1 MPVFKKLDKE
11 TYQNAILVIKVLKRS
26 VKMAMEQKLY
36 YQNAYLKSF
45 SAELIK
51 QEKDES
57 GRLYAVLSKTA
68 FYPTG
73 GGQPYDTGTLNEIKV
88 LDVEEVD
95 GEIRHYIETNL
106 DTADSIQGK
115 INWERRFDHMQQH
128 SGQHILSAA
137 FEELYQYKTVSFH
150 LGKDTLTIDL
160 EIDNLSFEEAAEV
173 EELANKII
181 LENRPITTEWVNEDE
196 LNQYKLRKELSVS
209 KNIRLVI
216 IPDFDYNG
224 CGGTHPDSTGQVA
237 SLKIL
242 GWERQ
247 KKKVRVEFVCGKRVL
262 QQLGRKHSILQ
273 QLTASL
279 NAPEQDMVEAVNRM
293 LVHRKEL
300 EKSREESKEKL
311 LSYESAELIAECGG
325 NVVSKVYKN
334 RSIQELQKLARLL
347 VSEGEDRT
355 FLLVAENGDKLQFVF
370 VRGKNA
376 DCNLKEWTKEALL
389 LIEGK
394 GGGNDS
400 LSQGG
405 GKLMDGEQFVQKLIG
420 KMR

>member
-1 MPVFKKLDKE
+1 
-11 TYQNAILVIKVLKRS
+11 
-26 VKMAMEQKLY
+26 MEQKLY
-36 YQNAYLKSF
+36 YQDAYLKSF

-57 GRLYAVLSKTA
+57 WRLYAVLSQTA

-73 GGQPYDTGTLNEIKV
+73 GGQPFDTGTLNDIKV
-88 LDVEEVD
+88 MDVEEVD
-95 GEIRHYIETNL
+95 GEIRHYIETHLN
-106 DTADSIQGK
+106 TTDSIKGM
-115 INWERRFDHMQQH
+115 IDWERRFDHMQQH

-137 FEELYQYKTVSFH
+137 FEELYNYKTVSFH

-160 EIDNLSFEEAAEV
+160 ETDNLTFEEAAEV

-181 LENRPITTEWVNEDE
+181 LENRPIITEWVNEDE
-196 LNQYKLRKELSVS
+196 LSQYKLRKELSVS

-262 QQLGRKHSILQ
+262 QQLGRKHSVLQ

-279 NAPEQDMVEAVNRM
+279 NAPEQDMVETVNRM

-300 EKSREESKEKL
+300 EKTLEESREKL
-311 LSYESAELIAECGG
+311 LSYESAELIAECDGD
-325 NVVSKVYKN
+325 VASKVYKN

-347 VSEGEDRT
+347 VSDAEDRT

-370 VRGKNA
+370 ARGKNA
-376 DCNLKEWTKEALL
+376 NSNLKEWTKEALL
-389 LIEGK
+389 LIDGK
-394 GGGNDS
+394 GGGNDF

-405 GKLMDGEQFVQKLIG
+405 GKLMDGEQFVQQLIG
-420 KMR
+420 KIR

>member
-1 MPVFKKLDKE
+1 MV

-26 VKMAMEQKLY
+26 VKQAMEQKLY

-45 SAELIK
+45 SAELIN
-51 QEKDES
+51 QEIDES
-57 GRLYAVLSKTA
+57 GRLYAVLSQTA

-73 GGQPYDTGTLNEIKV
+73 GGQPFDTGTLNDIKV
-88 LDVEEVD
+88 MDVEEVD
-95 GEIRHYIETNL
+95 GEIRHYIETHL
-106 DTADSIQGK
+106 DTTDSIKGM
-115 INWERRFDHMQQH
+115 IDWERRFDHMQQH

-137 FEELYQYKTVSFH
+137 FEELYNYKTVSFH

-160 EIDNLSFEEAAEV
+160 ETENLSFEEAAEV
-173 EELANKII
+173 EVLANKII
-181 LENRPITTEWVNEDE
+181 LENRPIITEWVNEDK
-196 LNQYKLRKELSVS
+196 LSKYKLRKELSVS

-262 QQLGRKHSILQ
+262 QQLGRKHSVLQ
-273 QLTASL
+273 QLTAAL
-279 NAPEQDMVEAVNRM
+279 NAPEQDMVETVNRM

-300 EKSREESKEKL
+300 EKTLEESREKL
-311 LSYESAELIAECGG
+311 LSYESAELIAECDGD
-325 NVVSKVYKN
+325 VASKVYKN

-347 VSEGEDRT
+347 VSDAEDRT

-370 VRGKNA
+370 ARGKNA
-376 DCNLKEWTKEALL
+376 NSNLKEWTKEALL
-389 LIEGK
+389 LIDGK
-394 GGGNDS
+394 GGGNDF

-405 GKLMDGEQFVQKLIG
+405 GKLMDGEQFVQQLIG
-420 KMR
+420 KIR

>member
-1 MPVFKKLDKE
+1 
-11 TYQNAILVIKVLKRS
+11 
-26 VKMAMEQKLY
+26 MEQKLY
-36 YQNAYLKSF
+36 YQDAYLKSF

-57 GRLYAVLSKTA
+57 GRLYAVLSQTA

-73 GGQPYDTGTLNEIKV
+73 GGQPFDTGTLNDIKV
-88 LDVEEVD
+88 MDVEEVD
-95 GEIRHYIETNL
+95 GEIRHYIETHLN
-106 DTADSIQGK
+106 TTDSIKGM
-115 INWERRFDHMQQH
+115 IDWERRFDHMQQH

-137 FEELYQYKTVSFH
+137 FEELYNYKTVSFH

-160 EIDNLSFEEAAEV
+160 ETDNLTFEEAAEV

-181 LENRPITTEWVNEDE
+181 LENRPIITEWVNEDE
-196 LNQYKLRKELSVS
+196 LSQYKLRKELSVS

-262 QQLGRKHSILQ
+262 QQLGRKHSVLQ

-279 NAPEQDMVEAVNRM
+279 NAPEQDMVETVNRM

-300 EKSREESKEKL
+300 EKTLEESREKL
-311 LSYESAELIAECGG
+311 LSYESAELIAECDGD
-325 NVVSKVYKN
+325 VASKVYKN

-347 VSEGEDRT
+347 VSDAEDRT

-370 VRGKNA
+370 ARGKNA
-376 DCNLKEWTKEALL
+376 NSNLKEWTKEALL
-389 LIEGK
+389 LIDGK
-394 GGGNDS
+394 GGGNDF

-405 GKLMDGEQFVQKLIG
+405 GKLMDGEQFVQQLIG
-420 KMR
+420 KIR

>member
-1 MPVFKKLDKE
+1 
-11 TYQNAILVIKVLKRS
+11 
-26 VKMAMEQKLY
+26 MEQKLY

-57 GRLYAVLSKTA
+57 GRLYAVLSQTA

-73 GGQPYDTGTLNEIKV
+73 GGQPFDTGTLNDIKV
-88 LDVEEVD
+88 MDVEEVD
-95 GEIRHYIETNL
+95 GEIRHYIETHL
-106 DTADSIQGK
+106 DTTHSIKGM
-115 INWERRFDHMQQH
+115 IDWERRFDHMQQH

-160 EIDNLSFEEAAEV
+160 ETENLSFEEAAEV

-224 CGGTHPDSTGQVA
+224 CGGTHPDTTGQVA

-262 QQLGRKHSILQ
+262 QQLGGKHSTLQ

-279 NAPEQDMVEAVNRM
+279 NAPEQDMVAAVNRM

-300 EKSREESKEKL
+300 EKSLEESRDKL
-311 LSYESAELIAECGG
+311 LSYESAELIAECDGD
-325 NVVSKVYKN
+325 VASKVYKN

-347 VSEGEDRT
+347 VSEAADRT

-370 VRGKNA
+370 ARGKNA
-376 DCNLKEWTKEALL
+376 NGSLKEWTKEALL

-400 LSQGG
+400 LAQGG
-405 GKLMDGEQFVQKLIG
+405 GKLMDGEQFVQQLTG

>member
-1 MPVFKKLDKE
+1 
-11 TYQNAILVIKVLKRS
+11 
-26 VKMAMEQKLY
+26 MEQKLY
-36 YQNAYLKSF
+36 YQDAYLKSF
-45 SAELIK
+45 SGELIK

-57 GRLYAVLSKTA
+57 GRLYAVLSQTA

-73 GGQPYDTGTLNEIKV
+73 GGQPFDTGTLNDIKV
-88 LDVEEVD
+88 IDVEEVD
-95 GEIRHYIETNL
+95 GEIRHYIETHL
-106 DTADSIQGK
+106 DTTDSIKGM
-115 INWERRFDHMQQH
+115 IDWERRFDHMQQH

-137 FEELYQYKTVSFH
+137 FEELYHYKTVSFH

-160 EIDNLSFEEAAEV
+160 ETDNLSFEEAAEV

-209 KNIRLVI
+209 KNTRLVI

-224 CGGTHPDSTGQVA
+224 CGGIHPDSTGQVA

-262 QQLGRKHSILQ
+262 QQLGRKHSVLQ

-300 EKSREESKEKL
+300 EKSLEESRNSL
-311 LSYESAELIAECGG
+311 LSYESAELIAECDGD
-325 NVVSKVYKN
+325 VASKVYKN

-347 VSEGEDRT
+347 VSDTEDRT

-370 VRGKNA
+370 ARGKNA
-376 DCNLKEWTKEALL
+376 NSNLKEWTKEALL
-389 LIEGK
+389 LIDGK

-400 LSQGG
+400 LAQGG
-405 GKLMDGEQFVQKLIG
+405 GKLMEGEQFVLQLIG
-420 KMR
+420 KIR

>member
-1 MPVFKKLDKE
+1 
-11 TYQNAILVIKVLKRS
+11 
-26 VKMAMEQKLY
+26 MEQKLY

-45 SAELIK
+45 SAELIN
-51 QEKDES
+51 QEIDES
-57 GRLYAVLSKTA
+57 GRLYAVLSQTA

-73 GGQPYDTGTLNEIKV
+73 GGQPFDTGTLNDIKV
-88 LDVEEVD
+88 MDVEEVD
-95 GEIRHYIETNL
+95 GEIRHYIETHLN
-106 DTADSIQGK
+106 TTDSIKGM
-115 INWERRFDHMQQH
+115 IDWERRFDHMQQH

-137 FEELYQYKTVSFH
+137 FEELYHYNTVSFH

-160 EIDNLSFEEAAEV
+160 ETDNLSFEEAAVV
-173 EELANKII
+173 ERLANKII
-181 LENRPITTEWVNEDE
+181 LENRPIITEWVNEDE

-300 EKSREESKEKL
+300 EKSLEETKEKL
-311 LSYESAELIAECGG
+311 LSYESAELIAECEGD
-325 NVVSKVYKN
+325 VASKVFKN

-347 VSEGEDRT
+347 VSDAEDRT
-355 FLLVAENGDKLQFVF
+355 FLLVAENGEKLQFVF
-370 VRGKNA
+370 ARGKNA
-376 DCNLKEWTKEALL
+376 IGNLKEWTKEALL

-405 GKLMDGEQFVQKLIG
+405 GKLMDGEQFVQQLIG
-420 KMR
+420 KIR

>member
-1 MPVFKKLDKE
+1 MLYLLSKFL
-11 TYQNAILVIKVLKRS
+11 NRS
-26 VKMAMEQKLY
+26 VKQEMEQELY

-73 GGQPYDTGTLNEIKV
+73 GGQPSDTGTLNEIKV
-88 LDVEEVD
+88 LDVEEVE
-95 GEIRHYIETNL
+95 GEIRHYIETHL
-106 DTADSIQGK
+106 DTTDTIKGR
-115 INWERRFDHMQQH
+115 IDWNRRFDHMQQH

-160 EIDNLSFEEAAEV
+160 ETDNLSFEEAAEV
-173 EELANKII
+173 EKLANKII
-181 LENRPITTEWVNEDE
+181 LENRPITTVWVNEEE

-216 IPDFDYNG
+216 IPEFDYNG

-247 KKKVRVEFVCGKRVL
+247 KKKVRVEFVCGERVL
-262 QQLGRKHSILQ
+262 KQLGRKHSVLQ

-300 EKSREESKEKL
+300 EKSLEESRDRL
-311 LSYESAELIAECGG
+311 LSYESAELIAECDRD
-325 NVVSKVYKN
+325 VASKVYKN
-334 RSIQELQKLARLL
+334 RSIQELQKLARQL
-347 VSEGEDRT
+347 VSEAEDRT
-355 FLLVAENGDKLQFVF
+355 FLLVAENEDKLQFVF
-370 VRGKNA
+370 ARGKSANT
-376 DCNLKEWTKEALL
+376 NLKELTKEALL
-389 LIEGK
+389 IVDGK
-394 GGGNDS
+394 GGGNES
-400 LSQGG
+400 LAQGG
-405 GKLMDGEQFVQKLIG
+405 GKLMDGEQFVQQLIG

>member
-1 MPVFKKLDKE
+1 
-11 TYQNAILVIKVLKRS
+11 
-26 VKMAMEQKLY
+26 MEQKLY

-45 SAELIK
+45 SAELIN
-51 QEKDES
+51 QEIDES
-57 GRLYAVLSKTA
+57 GRLYAVLSQTA

-73 GGQPYDTGTLNEIKV
+73 GGQPFDTGTLNDIKV
-88 LDVEEVD
+88 MDVEEID
-95 GEIRHYIETNL
+95 GEIRHYIETHL
-106 DTADSIQGK
+106 DTTDSIKGM
-115 INWERRFDHMQQH
+115 IDWERRFDHMQQH

-137 FEELYQYKTVSFH
+137 FEELYHYKTVSFH

-160 EIDNLSFEEAAEV
+160 ETDNLTFEEAAEV
-173 EELANKII
+173 ERLANKII
-181 LENRPITTEWVNEDE
+181 LENRPIITEWVNEDE

-224 CGGTHPDSTGQVA
+224 CGGTHPDNTGQVA

-262 QQLGRKHSILQ
+262 QELGRKHTVLQ

-279 NAPEQDMVEAVNRM
+279 NAPEQDMVEVVNRM

-300 EKSREESKEKL
+300 EKTLEESRDKL
-311 LSYESAELIAECGG
+311 LSYESAELIAECDGD
-325 NVVSKVYKN
+325 VASKVYKN

-347 VSEGEDRT
+347 VSDAEDRT

-370 VRGKNA
+370 ARGKNA
-376 DCNLKEWTKEALL
+376 NGNLKEWTKEALL

-405 GKLMDGEQFVQKLIG
+405 GKLMDGEQFVQQLIG
-420 KMR
+420 KIR

>member
-1 MPVFKKLDKE
+1 MV

-26 VKMAMEQKLY
+26 VKQAMEQKLY

-45 SAELIK
+45 SAQLIN
-51 QEKDES
+51 QEIDES
-57 GRLYAVLSKTA
+57 GRLYAVLSQTA

-73 GGQPYDTGTLNEIKV
+73 GGQPFDTGTLNDIKV
-88 LDVEEVD
+88 MDVEEVD
-95 GEIRHYIETNL
+95 GEIRHYIETHL
-106 DTADSIQGK
+106 DTTDSIKGM
-115 INWERRFDHMQQH
+115 IDWERRFDHMQQH

-137 FEELYQYKTVSFH
+137 FEELYNYKTVSFH

-160 EIDNLSFEEAAEV
+160 ETENLSFEEAAEV
-173 EELANKII
+173 EVLANKII
-181 LENRPITTEWVNEDE
+181 LENRPIITEWVNEDE
-196 LNQYKLRKELSVS
+196 LSQYKLRKELSVS

-262 QQLGRKHSILQ
+262 QQLGRKHSVLQ

-279 NAPEQDMVEAVNRM
+279 NAPEQDMVETVNRM

-300 EKSREESKEKL
+300 EKTLEESREKL
-311 LSYESAELIAECGG
+311 LSYESAELIAECDGD
-325 NVVSKVYKN
+325 VASKVYKN

-347 VSEGEDRT
+347 VSDAEDRT

-370 VRGKNA
+370 ARGKNA
-376 DCNLKEWTKEALL
+376 NRNLKEWTTEALL
-389 LIEGK
+389 LIDGK
-394 GGGNDS
+394 GGGNDF

-405 GKLMDGEQFVQKLIG
+405 GRLMDGEQFVQQLIG
-420 KMR
+420 KIK